1 MGTTKYIRLQTII
14 EFHGI
19 SRQLVDEWIE
29 YEFFDIH
36 THSDE
41 EWILEDQLAVVEQVI
56 RLYRDLGVNSA
67 GIDIILRLTQRLE
80 QLNR

>member
-19 SRQLVDEWIE
+19 SRHLVDEWLE

-36 THSDE
+36 TDSDE
-41 EWILEDQLAVVEQVI
+41 EWIFEEELDVVEQVI

-67 GIDIILRLTQRLE
+67 GIDIILRLTQRLR